1 MWQSLWQSFK
11 SRVQKHLKHQSV
23 QRVLRLC
30 NEFDLAGFA
39 VLFLSGAMEQSQ
51 QTKRP
56 AEAGL

>member
-30 NEFDLAGFA
+30 NEFDLAEFEI
-39 VLFLSGAMEQSQ
+39 LFLNGAMEQSHK
-51 QTKRP
+51 KRP